1 MIQFK
6 SCRWKNFLST
16 GNDFTEIQ
24 LDKTHTTLVVGPNGS
39 GKSTLLDA
47 LSFGLFGKSHR
58 DINKEQLVNSVNKK
72 RCCVQVE
79 FEVGGS
85 HFKINREI
93 RPNKFEIYQNGKL
106 INQSSNARDYQKL
119 LEQNILKLNHKSFH
133 QVVVLGSSSFIP
145 FMQLPAWSR
154 RAVIEDLL
162 DINIFSKMNQ
172 LLKERNA
179 NIRGQIID
187 IDHRL
192 ELIKTKIGSQRKY
205 IKDLE
210 SINKDQITQKR
221 ESIKTHKKEINN
233 LFEES
238 KTLGKNL
245 ASSVASEEKSYSAQ
259 MDQVANIKSHNLNL
273 NSKIK
278 DLVSESK
285 FYEENDHCPTCD
297 QDISEEKKNSKIY
310 FVKRSAKEVQEEK
323 EDLQRKL
330 SVLSTTTTEI
340 QKNLTDLREKQNQI
354 NSNND
359 SITIL
364 QKEIDK
370 IQKEINNLS
379 NQTGDV
385 KLAKTELS
393 GLRDEKDEIT
403 EKKLTYVEERT
414 YNEVIGEM
422 LKDTGIKT
430 KVVKQYLPIMNR
442 LINQYLQV
450 LDFFV
455 AFHLDENFNETIRS
469 RHRDTFNY
477 ASFSEGEK
485 QRIDLSLLFTWRQ
498 IAKMKNSA
506 ATNLLVLDET
516 FDSSLD
522 TDGIESLTKILS
534 TLDKDT
540 NVFIISHKGDILE
553 NKFRSKI
560 EFYKDRNFSKI
571 RQTNNP
577 SEKKL

>member
-16 GNDFTEIQ
+16 GNEFIDIQ
-24 LDKTHTTLVVGPNGS
+24 LDKTPSTLIVGQNGS

-47 LSFGLFGKSHR
+47 LSFGLFGKPHR
-58 DINKEQLVNSVNKK
+58 DIKKDQLINSINKK
-72 RCCVQVE
+72 RCCVEVE

-85 HFKINREI
+85 HFKIHREI
-93 RPNKFEIYQNGKL
+93 KPTKFEIYQNGNL
-106 INQSSNARDYQKL
+106 INQASNARDYQKF

-133 QVVVLGSSSFIP
+133 QIVVLGSSSFIP

-154 RAVIEDLL
+154 REVIEDLL

-179 NIRGQIID
+179 NIRDQIVD

-192 ELIKTKIGSQRKY
+192 DLIKTKIQAQTKY
-205 IKDLE
+205 IKDLQG
-210 SINKDQITQKR
+210 INKDQIEQKR
-221 ESIKTHKKEINN
+221 ESINTHKDEIKN
-233 LFEES
+233 LFDES
-238 KTLGKNL
+238 KELGKNL
-245 ASSVASEEKSYSAQ
+245 TASMQHEEETYSKQ
-259 MDQVANIKSHNLNL
+259 MDKIANIKSHNLNL
-273 NSKIK
+273 NTKIK
-278 DLVSESK
+278 DLVKEAK
-285 FYEENDHCPTCD
+285 FYEDNDTCPTCD
-297 QDISEEKKNSKIY
+297 QDIEADLKNEKIDSIKTIAS
-310 FVKRSAKEVQEEK
+310 EVQAEK

-330 SVLSTTTTEI
+330 SVLSSTTTEI
-340 QKNLTDLREKQNQI
+340 TKNLDSLRDKQTRI

-359 SITIL
+359 SISLL

-370 IQKEINNLS
+370 IQKEINQLS
-379 NQTGDV
+379 SQTGDI
-385 KLAKTELS
+385 KTAKTELS
-393 GLRDEKDEIT
+393 GLREEKQDIT
-403 EKKLTYVEERT
+403 EKKLEFAEERT

-430 KVVKQYLPIMNR
+430 KVVKQYLPVMNR
-442 LINQYLQV
+442 LINQYLQI

-455 AFHLDENFNETIRS
+455 AFHLDENFDETIRS

-506 ATNLLVLDET
+506 NTNLLVLDET

-522 TDGIESLTKILS
+522 IDGIDNLTKILS
-534 TLDKDT
+534 TLDKDS
-540 NVFIISHKGDILE
+540 NVFIISHKGDVLE

-560 EFYKDRNFSKI
+560 EFYKQRNFSKI
-571 RQTNNP
+571 R
-577 SEKKL
+577 

>member
-16 GNDFTEIQ
+16 GNEFIDIQ
-24 LDKTHTTLVVGPNGS
+24 LDKNPTTIIRGPNGS

-47 LSFGLFGKSHR
+47 LSFGLFGKPHR
-58 DINKEQLVNSVNKK
+58 DINKPQLINSINRK
-72 RCCVQVE
+72 RCIVEVE
-79 FEVGGS
+79 FEVGGQ
-85 HFKINREI
+85 HFKVLRGIT
-93 RPNKFEIYQNGKL
+93 PFKFEIYQNGTL
-106 INQSSNARDYQKL
+106 INQSSHARDYQKF

-154 RAVIEDLL
+154 RGVIEDLL
-162 DINIFSKMNQ
+162 DIKIFSKMNQ

-179 NIRGQIID
+179 NIRDQLVD
-187 IDHRL
+187 INHRL
-192 ELIKTKIGSQRKY
+192 DLIKTKTQGQLKY
-205 IKDLE
+205 IKDLRG
-210 SINKDQITQKR
+210 INKDQISQKR
-221 ESIKTHKKEINN
+221 DSIKIHKDKINK
-233 LFEES
+233 LFDES
-238 KTLGKNL
+238 KKLGKNL
-245 ASSVASEEKSYSAQ
+245 TASMKSEENAYSKQ
-259 MDQVANIKSHNLNL
+259 LDQVANIKSHNLQL
-273 NSKIK
+273 NSQIK
-278 DLVSESK
+278 NLVKESR

-297 QDISEEKKNSKIY
+297 QDITEEKKTSKISY
-310 FVKRSAKEVQEEK
+310 IKTTAKDVQEEK

-330 SVLSTTTTEI
+330 SVLSSTTSQIT
-340 QKNLTDLREKQNQI
+340 KSLDKLRDKQNRI

-359 SITIL
+359 SISLL

-370 IQKEINNLS
+370 IQKEINSLS
-379 NQTGDV
+379 GQTGDV
-385 KLAKTELS
+385 KQAQNELET
-393 GLRDEKDEIT
+393 LRENKENHIED
-403 EKKLTYVEERT
+403 KLKYTEERT
-414 YNEVIGEM
+414 YNEVMGEM

-430 KVVKQYLPIMNR
+430 KVVKQYLPVMNR
-442 LINQYLQV
+442 LINEYLQI

-469 RHRDTFNY
+469 RYRDSFNY

-522 TDGIESLTKILS
+522 IDGVESLTKILS
-534 TLDKDT
+534 TLDEGS
-540 NVFIISHKGDILE
+540 NVFIITHKGDVLE
-553 NKFRSKI
+553 NKIRSKI
-560 EFYKDRNFSKI
+560 EFYKDGNFSKI
-571 RQTNNP
+571 R
-577 SEKKL
+577 